1 MLRCNEV
8 ARMVASDEFRDAG
21 WVRRLSLRMHL
32 AMCRRCRR
40 YARQIN
46 LLGAEARR
54 SWTATDADE
63 SALQRIEQA
72 LRDRSP
78 NGSSGA

>member
-8 ARMVASDEFRDAG
+8 ARMLASDQLQDAG
-21 WVRRLSLRMHL
+21 WIRRFSLRMHL
-32 AMCRRCRR
+32 AMCRHCRR
-40 YARQIN
+40 YARQLDLI
-46 LLGAEARR
+46 GAEARR

-72 LRDRSP
+72 LRE
-78 NGSSGA
+78 

>member
-1 MLRCNEV
+1 MLRCSEI
-8 ARMVASDEFRDAG
+8 ARIVASDEFRDAG
-21 WVRRLSLRMHL
+21 WIRRLSLRMHL
-32 AMCRRCRR
+32 AMCRHCRR

-63 SALQRIEQA
+63 SALQRIEET
-72 LRDRSP
+72 LRNRSSD
-78 NGSSGA
+78 GS

>member
-1 MLRCNEV
+1 MLRCSEV

-21 WVRRLSLRMHL
+21 WIRRLSLRMHL
-32 AMCRRCRR
+32 AMCRHCRR
-40 YARQIN
+40 FARQVDR
-46 LLGAEARR
+46 LGTEARR

-72 LRDRSP
+72 LRDRSS
-78 NGSSGA
+78 NADST